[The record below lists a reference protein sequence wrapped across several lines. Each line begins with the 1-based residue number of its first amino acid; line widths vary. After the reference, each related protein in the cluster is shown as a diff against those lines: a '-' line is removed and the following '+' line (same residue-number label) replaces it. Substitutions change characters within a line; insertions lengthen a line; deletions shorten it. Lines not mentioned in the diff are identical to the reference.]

1 MKIEGYEIEQL
12 LGHGGMGS
20 VYRAKQLDLDRTVAI
35 KVIHPHLA
43 DEEDFRARFRSEMRL
58 ASRLDHPNVVP
69 VYEAKELDGQAFI
82 AMALIPGENLA
93 RLIAREGALNP
104 ARAVEILG
112 QVASALDAAHDKG
125 IIHRDVKP
133 ANVLLDGRVRHAYLS
148 DFGIAKSLEATKGVT
163 GTGFGVG
170 SIRYV
175 APEQAENQEPDRR
188 TDVYS
193 LGVVFFE
200 ALTGQLP
207 FDEGSDAFMLM
218 EKLNSNPKHP
228 SDVNPALDPIFD
240 EVCDMALARDPD
252 DRFETA
258 GDFAHAA
265 RDALDGKATTKA
277 FKKSPDAEKTK
288 KIPLDPV
295 DPTTVLEQETGDSF
309 AELVRRH
316 RLVAAGCIAVL
327 LLIVGGFA
335 LSRSGGDA
343 EDSNGSTSLAGSTE
357 SSAPSGQDQ
366 EGSDGPDQAVSS
378 PEAGTSSV
386 ERNLFSAEIPE
397 GWVPEEVDE
406 KNSGRF
412 TNVWSDPSNP
422 DVSVLIDSQRPAPD
436 VSVMESAASVRA
448 QTSQSKGYSEVS
460 FEETT
465 TSVGP
470 TAEWV
475 FDLPEGRRVDYFF
488 QGCDVGVAVLGSAP
502 ASQFD
507 EMEATFQ
514 AVAASVVPRC
524 EPVSAKSPIST
535 EGIGPIL
542 VGMTVSEAEKAGDI
556 KLDFG
561 GYQTGTCRY
570 GSTKSLKDIDFMF
583 SKGTLARVDVGN
595 PLTKTLSGVGVG
607 DSEADVFAA
616 YGEQLERDANYYDP
630 ENASYLT
637 YVPEDS
643 SDNTRVLF
651 DVMDGKVINI
661 RAGRLPEINY
671 VEGCA

>member
-1 MKIEGYEIEQL
+1 MRIEGYEVEQL

-20 VYRAKQLDLDRTVAI
+20 VYRARQIDLDRTVAI

-69 VYEAKELDGQAFI
+69 VYDAKEIDGQAYI

-93 RLIAREGALNP
+93 RLISRKGALDP
-104 ARAVEILG
+104 GRAVDVLG

-133 ANVLLDGRVRHAYLS
+133 ANVLLDDRVRHAYLS
-148 DFGIAKSLEATKGVT
+148 DFGIARSLEATRGVT

-175 APEQAENQEPDRR
+175 APEQTENLEPDRR

-200 ALTGQLP
+200 ALTGELP
-207 FDEGSDAFMLM
+207 FEDGSDAFMLM
-218 EKLNSNPKHP
+218 EKLNSDPRHP
-228 SDVNPALDPIFD
+228 SDLNPALDPIFD
-240 EVCDMALARDPD
+240 EVCDRALAREPGE
-252 DRFETA
+252 RFATA
-258 GDFAHAA
+258 GDFAQAA
-265 RDALDGKATTKA
+265 RDALVGEATTKA
-277 FKKSPDAEKTK
+277 FKSSPGHSKTR
-288 KIPLDPV
+288 KIPR
-295 DPTTVLEQETGDSF
+295 DPTTVRRQGSGTSAPDFL
-309 AELVRRH
+309 RRH
-316 RLVAAGCIAVL
+316 RAAAAGCLVILL
-327 LLIVGGFA
+327 LLIGGFA
-335 LSRSGGDA
+335 LSRSGG
-343 EDSNGSTSLAGSTE
+343 ESGGSNPTGDPAE
-357 SSAPSGQDQ
+357 SS
-366 EGSDGPDQAVSS
+366 VSS
-378 PEAGTSSV
+378 PPSGEGEGAKASSDEANSPPAVETISV
-386 ERNLFSAEIPE
+386 ERTLFAADIPE
-397 GWVPEEVDE
+397 DWDTEEVDE

-422 DVSVLIDSQRPAPD
+422 GVTILIDAQRPAPS
-436 VSVMESAASVRA
+436 VSVMDSAASVRA
-448 QTSQSKGYSEVS
+448 QTSQTEGYSEVS
-460 FEETT
+460 FEETD
-465 TSVGP
+465 TSGGR

-507 EMEATFQ
+507 EMEPTFQ

-524 EPVSAKSPIST
+524 QPVSAKSPIST
-535 EGIGPIL
+535 QGIGPIL
-542 VGMTVSEAEKAGDI
+542 VGMTVSEAEKAGNI
-556 KLDFG
+556 ELDFG
-561 GYQTGTCRY
+561 GSYRTDSCRY
-570 GSTKSLKDIDFMF
+570 GSTSALEDIDFMF
-583 SKGTLARVDVGN
+583 SKGTLARIDVGN
-595 PLTKTLSGVGVG
+595 PQTKTLSGVGVG

-616 YGEQLERDANYYDP
+616 YGEQLQRDANYYDP

-637 YVPEDS
+637 YVPSDS

-651 DVMDGKVINI
+651 DVIEDEVVNV